1 MTRTR
6 DRRYL
11 RSGKDIATPVLQ
23 RREAMRRYIINRD
36 GTVQFLP
43 VKRREQIQQPQQPR
57 GSAWLPPQE
66 RSKT

>member
-1 MTRTR
+1 
-6 DRRYL
+6 
-11 RSGKDIATPVLQ
+11 
-23 RREAMRRYIINRD
+23 MRRYIINRD